1 MNFVTITI
9 TRIRRLRKPD
19 PLPQVDA
26 VEARAWQDGYWQGM
40 SIGGVCFF
48 ALGVLV
54 SKFI

>member
-48 ALGVLV
+48 ALGVLA